1 MRWTGWLENWSEDER
16 AGDLQM
22 VDSKSFSVGHNLA
35 TTPGSVVFRNELI
48 ELIHYAPVTEQVHA
62 VPLVFV
68 PPWINKFY
76 ILDLNE
82 KKSMVRYLL
91 KQGFSVFVI
100 SWRNPDASMANTTF
114 EDYVLKGVLA
124 AIEAARAL
132 CGVPQVH
139 AIGYCLGG
147 TTLATLMAWLNREY
161 EGKPGMPVSTLR
173 PAVSNSLLS
182 RIKKASLPMTNTAEA
197 PGAVATL
204 SPGFTAAPALAGLP
218 LISTS
223 PLTSTMPLGRI
234 TAARASRSSSGM
246 AAPPS
251 SARFNHSRRV
261 RSIHSLP
268 CFIYQRR
275 GTVLFSPQLPPQDL
289 ANGRLRQAVAEFDV
303 LRNLVAGKLSLAVL
317 DHGFFGQVRILFHD
331 HHLHRLA

>member
-1 MRWTGWLENWSEDER
+1 MPVPRIPMVAGGVVMLRGPRPKTESSLPVNKRSE
-16 AGDLQM
+16 
-22 VDSKSFSVGHNLA
+22 
-35 TTPGSVVFRNELI
+35 
-48 ELIHYAPVTEQVHA
+48 
-62 VPLVFV
+62 
-68 PPWINKFY
+68 
-76 ILDLNE
+76 
-82 KKSMVRYLL
+82 
-91 KQGFSVFVI
+91 
-100 SWRNPDASMANTTF
+100 
-114 EDYVLKGVLA
+114 
-124 AIEAARAL
+124 
-132 CGVPQVH
+132 
-139 AIGYCLGG
+139 
-147 TTLATLMAWLNREY
+147 
-161 EGKPGMPVSTLR
+161 PVSTLR

-275 GTVLFSPQLPPQDL
+275 ETVLFSPQLPPQDL

-303 LRNLVAGKLSLAVL
+303 LRNLVAGKLPLTVL

-331 HHLHRLA
+331 HHLHRLARFVIGHAHRGALEHAGVHRQHALDLVRIDVESRYQDHVLLAVGDGDVALG